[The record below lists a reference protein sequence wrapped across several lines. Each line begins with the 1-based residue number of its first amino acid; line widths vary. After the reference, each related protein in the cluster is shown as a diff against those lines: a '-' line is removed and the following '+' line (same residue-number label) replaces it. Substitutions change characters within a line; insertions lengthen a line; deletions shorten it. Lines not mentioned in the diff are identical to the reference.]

1 MENTEN
7 MISDSQA
14 NDGVT
19 ESGIYSEGVGAVN
32 DVGTDDGEDTAAE
45 DAENGDGSAVENG
58 GYDALAELCRVSGKA
73 YGSIAEFPEHE
84 RFLELM
90 NSGILTPEEAF
101 YAVNRSKKPSF
112 ARIDDGKKHMASS
125 IRKPSS
131 GEVFSRADREELA
144 KWGISATGSELER
157 LWREAGNG

>member
-1 MENTEN
+1 
-7 MISDSQA
+7 
-14 NDGVT
+14 
-19 ESGIYSEGVGAVN
+19 
-32 DVGTDDGEDTAAE
+32 
-45 DAENGDGSAVENG
+45 
-58 GYDALAELCRVSGKA
+58 
-73 YGSIAEFPEHE
+73 
-84 RFLELM
+84 M

-101 YAVNRSKKPSF
+101 HAVNRGKKPSF